1 MERKTKTDYY
11 LDMADVASSRG
22 TCIRRNYGAVIVK
35 DDRIIS
41 TGYTGAPRG
50 CKNCSDIGKCR
61 RQELNIPSG
70 QRYELCRSVHA
81 EQNAI
86 IQANGQDCIGATIYI
101 VGHDAN
107 TGELVDGYPCML
119 CKRMI
124 INSGIKEVVIRLAN
138 GETRLIRTDVLIN
151 EENESLYELG

>member
-1 MERKTKTDYY
+1 MNRKDKTNYY
-11 LDMADVASSRG
+11 LDVADVASSRG

-35 DDRIIS
+35 DDRIIA

-50 CKNCSDIGKCR
+50 CRNCSDIGTCR
-61 RQELNIPSG
+61 RQELNVPSG

-86 IQANGQDCIGATIYI
+86 IQANGQETIGASIYI

-107 TGELVDGYPCML
+107 TNELVDGYPCLL

-124 INSGIKEVVIRLAN
+124 INAGISEVILRKADKTVEIIPV
-138 GETRLIRTDVLIN
+138 EMFI
-151 EENESLYELG
+151 EEDS

>member
-1 MERKTKTDYY
+1 
-11 LDMADVASSRG
+11 MADVASSRG

-35 DDRIIS
+35 DDRIIA

-50 CKNCSDIGKCR
+50 CRNCSDIGTCR
-61 RQELNIPSG
+61 RQELNVPSG

-86 IQANGQDCIGATIYI
+86 IQANGQETIGASIYI

-107 TGELVDGYPCML
+107 TNELVDGYPCLL

-124 INSGIKEVVIRLAN
+124 INAGISEVILRKADKTVEIIPV
-138 GETRLIRTDVLIN
+138 EMFI
-151 EENESLYELG
+151 EEDS

>member
-1 MERKTKTDYY
+1 MLNRKDKTNYY
-11 LDMADVASSRG
+11 LDVADVASSRG

-35 DDRIIS
+35 DDRIIA

-50 CKNCSDIGKCR
+50 CRNCSDIGTCR
-61 RQELNIPSG
+61 RQELNVPSG

-86 IQANGQDCIGATIYI
+86 IQANGQETIGASIYI

-107 TGELVDGYPCML
+107 TNELVDGYPCLL

-124 INSGIKEVVIRLAN
+124 INAGISEVILRKADKTVEIIPV
-138 GETRLIRTDVLIN
+138 EMFI
-151 EENESLYELG
+151 EEDS